1 MFNLKTKQMEL
12 QNNNEL
18 NAQELELLNSFQME
32 ELEERFEME
41 EEGRVRWFAGPGG
54 NQGPGTVTGGNTGIE
69 F

>member
-1 MFNLKTKQMEL
+1 MDLKIK
-12 QNNNEL
+12 NEL
-18 NAQELELLNSFQME
+18 LSAQEVELLNDFKME

-54 NQGPGTVTGGNTGIE
+54 DQGPGTGTAGHAGLE